1 MKSEPIEKISAV
13 LSKGK
18 RREKAILDSAI
29 DVFIK
34 YGYEG
39 ASIDKIIALSGG
51 SRSTVYSGYGS
62 KQGLFKAAVESM
74 VCGFYDDY
82 VANYDCQRGWEEELK
97 IFGEFYLR
105 AALSPKSIALTRMII
120 AEAPRLPE
128 TGRWSYENGVE
139 LAYLCFAKV
148 LENHIDLP
156 FDRLKTIAMYYI
168 EDLKAGLFL
177 RCLCDPS
184 FLPSE
189 KDIKSKVQYSSSIF
203 KRYIQSQITGKRC

>member
-1 MKSEPIEKISAV
+1 MKSEPIEKISAK

-18 RREKAILDSAI
+18 KREKAILDCAI

-51 SRSTVYSGYGS
+51 SRSTIYSAYGS

-74 VCGFYDDY
+74 VSDVYSEY
-82 VANYDCQRGWEEELK
+82 ISNYDRQRKWEEELVV
-97 IFGEFYLR
+97 FGEFYLK
-105 AALSPKSIALTRMII
+105 AILSPTSIALTRMIF
-120 AEAPRLPE
+120 AEAPRSPDI
-128 TGRWSYENGVE
+128 GRWCYENGVV
-139 LAYLCFAKV
+139 LAYVCFAKV

-156 FDRLKTIAMYYI
+156 FERLRNIAMYYV
-168 EDLKAGLFL
+168 EDLKANLYL

-184 FLPSE
+184 FHPSE
-189 KDIKSKVQYSSSIF
+189 KDIKSEVLACSTIF
-203 KRYIQSQITGKRC
+203 SKYIQSQITGKKC